1 MLKKAYDYAIAI
13 VRKNLRRSAKY
24 SLNGF
29 LGFGIVELITLI
41 GITYLDIS
49 HILLIDSAAFVSGVA
64 LEFFLN
70 EYWTTKNQGFHG
82 SHIFGLL
89 FRLLKFEI
97 MNIVGTSLAVSVQ
110 FTLFKLF
117 ALNPLIGNIIGS
129 AFAFPIN
136 YYIQMR
142 VVWKIRITDDVPK
155 G

>member
-1 MLKKAYDYAIAI
+1 MLKEAYDYAVVI
-13 VRKNLRRSAKY
+13 VRKNFRRSAKY

-29 LGFGIVELITLI
+29 LGFGIVELVTLI
-41 GITYLDIS
+41 GITYLEIS
-49 HILLIDSAAFVSGVA
+49 RILLIDSAAFVSGVA

-70 EYWTTKNQGFHG
+70 EYWTTRNQGVHG
-82 SHIFGLL
+82 AHIFGLL
-89 FRLLKFEI
+89 FRLLKFET
-97 MNIVGTSLAVSVQ
+97 MNIVGTSLAVTIQ

-117 ALNPLIGNIIGS
+117 ALNPLIGNVIGS

-155 G
+155 D

>member
-41 GITYLDIS
+41 GITYLDLS

-97 MNIVGTSLAVSVQ
+97 MNIVGTSLAVTVQ

-117 ALNPLIGNIIGS
+117 ALYQEQESTLKCPGS
-129 AFAFPIN
+129 SNERALYISLNSGN
-136 YYIQMR
+136 YYL
-142 VVWKIRITDDVPK
+142 
-155 G
+155 